1 MNRVAPLY
9 LLSAVDMPKTS
20 SIVFTENLYT
30 LHFYHSSDDLMKI
43 WKIVVLC
50 MVAALLAAPAVSAK
64 EGYTVRPSTEETPP
78 VSILVYDSITQGQ
91 TKTYTSN
98 VGTGVNYL
106 EVDLNWGDTADSLSL
121 KIYTPGGSRLGTF
134 YDIDD
139 GVIDGRIHLDIV
151 PNKGYVESGEWEYK
165 VYGVSVIGTEDYNF
179 NVAQH

>member
-1 MNRVAPLY
+1 
-9 LLSAVDMPKTS
+9 MPKTS

-30 LHFYHSSDDLMKI
+30 LHFYHSCDIMKI

-50 MVAALLAAPAVSAK
+50 MVAAMLAAPAVSAK

-121 KIYTPGGSRLGTF
+121 KIYTPDSSSLGTF

-139 GVIDGRIHLDIV
+139 GVIDGRIHLRID
-151 PNKGYVESGEWEYK
+151 PNQGYVEPGQWKYE

-179 NVAQH
+179 NVYNH

>member
-1 MNRVAPLY
+1 
-9 LLSAVDMPKTS
+9 
-20 SIVFTENLYT
+20 
-30 LHFYHSSDDLMKI
+30 
-43 WKIVVLC
+43 

-78 VSILVYDSITQGQ
+78 VSILVYGSIIQGQ

-121 KIYTPGGSRLGTF
+121 TIYTPDDNSLGTF

-139 GVIDGRIHLDIV
+139 GAIDGRIHIDIV
-151 PNKGYVESGEWEYK
+151 PNQGYVEPGQWKYE
-165 VYGVSVIGTEDYNF
+165 VYGASVIGTEDYNF